1 MTYNQIVKEIT
12 TKLTAHPL
20 IKTVKFAPPTN
31 WLNWDDQ
38 PVFPVACF
46 AINSGQLNAGREQVF
61 SIQMWFLDKS
71 GLDGEFETEVT
82 SDQHSIAADVISN
95 LRKLSNPYQI
105 DNSISWD
112 AISEK
117 YEDYLTGVGLT
128 FNLFSTS
135 KFDSCDISL

>member
-1 MTYNQIVKEIT
+1 MTYNQVVKEIQ
-12 TKLTAHPL
+12 TKLEAHAL

-31 WLNWDDQ
+31 WLNWDEQ

-61 SIQMWFLDKS
+61 NIQMWFVDKS

-95 LRKLSNPYQI
+95 LRKLSNSYLI

-117 YEDYLTGVGLT
+117 YEDYLTGVGLS